1 LASSTHSPI
10 EPTDIKIQ
18 DSQNQGLNDPEAEVV
33 AQLALKGEVVWDP
46 LEVKILKPHVNI
58 SSPWQEF

>member
-1 LASSTHSPI
+1 MPLSLTHSL
-10 EPTDIKIQ
+10 D
-18 DSQNQGLNDPEAEVV
+18 EAEVV